1 MHRLGSSA
9 LIARSLGIASLWVA
23 SLWVAAVG
31 ARAGQL
37 DEVIAAENK
46 SAGLK
51 LEAMPIVSD
60 EVFLRRVY
68 VDLIGR
74 IPTAAEVTE
83 FAAANPQDRREKLVE
98 KLVADP
104 RFSDRWTIF

>member
-9 LIARSLGIASLWVA
+9 LIALFA
-23 SLWVAAVG
+23 SLWVAAVD

-37 DEVIAAENK
+37 DDVIAAENK

-60 EVFLRRVY
+60 EVFLRRIY

-74 IPTAAEVTE
+74 IPTEAEVRE
-83 FAAANPQDRREKLVE
+83 FAAAPAKTAAR
-98 KLVADP
+98 
-104 RFSDRWTIF
+104 S